1 MAIFNSY
8 VKLPEGKT
16 LEKYGEGDD
25 DISKNFILSR
35 LWLYPTR
42 FPLSYYPI
50 LIGGLFHIPW
60 MGIIQTR
67 SNQYFIEWQIVTL
80 LSSATIRFGGLRH
93 HSQKLAVSPFPVG
106 SNFAAKHISEV
117 LHFLGMFWH
126 LLLFSELES
135 MRIPGMLRN
144 CVCLTGSFGYF
155 ADNAVKWLNILL
167 TICSLNITW
176 NSPLVAPS
184 ATWRPLVMAT
194 TGHCPALAKFVCA
207 KFVQWRWLSAHAEE
221 RARRHHWEQR
231 NIEVLWPCL
240 ITIIHSFY
248 MPLQ

>member
-1 MAIFNSY
+1 
-8 VKLPEGKT
+8 
-16 LEKYGEGDD
+16 
-25 DISKNFILSR
+25 
-35 LWLYPTR
+35 
-42 FPLSYYPI
+42 
-50 LIGGLFHIPW
+50 

-117 LHFLGMFWH
+117 LHF
-126 LLLFSELES
+126 
-135 MRIPGMLRN
+135 
-144 CVCLTGSFGYF
+144 FGYVLALAVVFRTRIHENPRDAAQLRMFDWFIWIFCGQCCQMAQHF
-155 ADNAVKWLNILL
+155 ANHMFAEHHLEFPIGC
-167 TICSLNITW
+167 TISY
-176 NSPLVAPS
+176 VAPFS
-184 ATWRPLVMAT
+184 HGYYWPLPRA
-194 TGHCPALAKFVCA
+194 GQIRCA
-207 KFVQWRWLSAHAEE
+207 KFVRWRWLSAHAEE